1 MLNMYQFHVTC
12 TLTNSLHIRNNMLK
26 RIKRKRTLHWL
37 LMKLVCI
44 VDHLLLSCCL
54 TITNSFILQ
63 ATRNSPDH
71 YSRPRWFQFGRCCRI
86 KHYAGS
92 VTYSVDGFV
101 AKNSD
106 LLERDL
112 SAVMF
117 QSEHPLLKT
126 LFPEGN
132 MKRSMRRRPAT
143 VATQFK
149 ISIGA
154 LINNLGSKTAHF
166 VRCIKPNEN
175 RLSR

>member
-1 MLNMYQFHVTC
+1 ME
-12 TLTNSLHIRNNMLK
+12 
-26 RIKRKRTLHWL
+26 
-37 LMKLVCI
+37 
-44 VDHLLLSCCL
+44 
-54 TITNSFILQ
+54 
-63 ATRNSPDH
+63 
-71 YSRPRWFQFGRCCRI
+71 
-86 KHYAGS
+86 
-92 VTYSVDGFV
+92 GFV

-106 LLERDL
+106 LLEREL
-112 SAVMF
+112 SAAMF
-117 QSEHPLLKT
+117 QSEQPLLKT

-154 LINNLGSKTAHF
+154 LINNLGSKSAHF

>member
-1 MLNMYQFHVTC
+1 MLFNHYKFIHSTSEAEIPPDRP
-12 TLTNSLHIRNNMLK
+12 LSLLISK
-26 RIKRKRTLHWL
+26 
-37 LMKLVCI
+37 
-44 VDHLLLSCCL
+44 
-54 TITNSFILQ
+54 
-63 ATRNSPDH
+63 
-71 YSRPRWFQFGRCCRI
+71 FGFRI

-101 AKNSD
+101 SKNSD

-117 QSEHPLLKT
+117 QSEHPLLKI

-154 LINNLGSKTAHF
+154 LINNLGSKSAHF

>member
-1 MLNMYQFHVTC
+1 MLR
-12 TLTNSLHIRNNMLK
+12 RN
-26 RIKRKRTLHWL
+26 RE
-37 LMKLVCI
+37 
-44 VDHLLLSCCL
+44 
-54 TITNSFILQ
+54 ILQ
-63 ATRNSPDH
+63 TIICAPALISIL
-71 YSRPRWFQFGRCCRI
+71 RI

-154 LINNLGSKTAHF
+154 LINNLASKTAHF

-175 RLSR
+175 RLSRYSFHILKQEY